1 MSLSERQADTL
12 IGALVVGV
20 ALVLGTAIYF
30 TLGWNQRRWDLFVT
44 AASAQDI
51 SSDTKVFLQGLEVG
65 RVEAINPRISPQG
78 GGLSFLVH
86 LRINV
91 RFQDGSPVRLP
102 TGTSADISAAS
113 AFGGG
118 TLISL
123 HTPAV
128 SASTLEPGDTIPSA
142 RHSTPL
148 DQIAQVADSLAH
160 QVSLVLADTRRL
172 LGDVDGT
179 VREVHRTLAATG
191 PGLQRAVAQVDASL
205 TDLRP
210 LLHHA
215 DSLVRHTDQRFSTI
229 QDSLVQTLTTA
240 RRLTE
245 HLDSLVQMARTVG
258 SDNRDDIRTTVEN
271 LRRTS
276 AALEYFIDQVS
287 RRPLRLIGGIHPPP
301 PDSAQ
306 RPPADSGGGR

>member
-1 MSLSERQADTL
+1 MSFSERQADTL

-44 AASAQDI
+44 AASAQDL
-51 SSDTKVFLQGLEVG
+51 STDTKVFLQGLEVG
-65 RVEAINPRISPQG
+65 RVEAINPRISPNG
-78 GGLSFLVH
+78 GGLTFLVH
-86 LRINV
+86 LRINL
-91 RFQDGSPVRLP
+91 RFQDGGLVRLP
-102 TGTSADISAAS
+102 GGTTADISAAS

-118 TLISL
+118 TVISL
-123 HTPAV
+123 NTPV
-128 SASTLEPGDTIPSA
+128 TSAGALAPGDTIPSV

-148 DQIAQVADSLAH
+148 DQIAQVADSLAR

-179 VREVHRTLAATG
+179 VREVHQTLAATG
-191 PGLQRAVAQVDASL
+191 PGLRHSVAQVDSSL

-215 DSLVRHTDQRFSTI
+215 DSLVRRTDERFGTL
-229 QDSLVQTLTTA
+229 QDSLVRTLATA
-240 RRLTE
+240 RDLTE
-245 HLDSLVQMARTVG
+245 HLDSLVQLTRTVG
-258 SDNRDDIRTTVEN
+258 ADNRDDIRTTVEN
-271 LRRTS
+271 LERTS

-287 RRPLRLIGGIHPPP
+287 RRPLRMISGVHPLP
-301 PDSAQ
+301 PDTTRRQ
-306 RPPADSGGGR
+306 PTDSGDGR